1 MFMKSVLIISTCFLL
16 LVGHSS
22 WSQQTSAKKDF
33 RLIAHRGGVVDSTA
47 YENSL
52 QALEK
57 AAARV
62 YWMVEIDV
70 RLTKD
75 GKLITHHDNS
85 FKRSFGLD
93 STVASMNW
101 ADISQLRNSKGYR
114 VQSLEEVFQ
123 FCKGRLGV
131 MIDNKIRGNDTAVW
145 VRLISLLK
153 KYELY
158 DNALMIGTDEST
170 DYFTGKIRLSCTRQQ
185 LEENMRKAN
194 YKPSDYYLFSNK
206 ITKEDVT
213 WTRGNGILAVGVVN
227 AWSFSPAEA
236 AEKAR
241 SQAGLLIAAGVDC
254 FQIDSEFEELF
265 RGE

>member
-1 MFMKSVLIISTCFLL
+1 MKKTRAVIMATCFLL
-16 LVGHSS
+16 LVGQWS
-22 WSQQTSAKKDF
+22 WSQQAVAKKEY

-47 YENSL
+47 SENSL

-57 AAARV
+57 AAARG

-75 GKLITHHDNS
+75 GMLITHHDNS
-85 FKRSFGLD
+85 FKRSFGVD
-93 STVASMNW
+93 STVGSMNW

-145 VRLISLLK
+145 VRLIALLE
-153 KYELY
+153 KYGL
-158 DNALMIGTDEST
+158 DDTALMIGTDEST
-170 DYFTGKIRLSCTRQQ
+170 DYFRGKIRLSCTRQQ
-185 LEENMRKAN
+185 LEENMRKAG
-194 YKPSDYYLFSNK
+194 YKSSDYYLFSGN
-206 ITKEDVT
+206 ISKEDAA
-213 WTRGNGILAVGVVN
+213 WARGHGILAVGVVN

-241 SQAGLLIAAGVDC
+241 TQAGLLIRAGVDC
-254 FQIDSEFEELF
+254 FQIDAEFEELF